1 MRLIAAKIVVL
12 SIVLILVSGFMF
24 CGYSQTNMSN
34 NNRGSIFSTIKKPE
48 INLRS
53 MSLLDPSRFTMRQQ
67 YIMDFSSV
75 GGSGSLMGTYINSM
89 EYRFKSPII
98 MRLKVAYQ
106 SQSANMFG
114 NSNAFTGLP
123 NNQNGNLFIP
133 SFDLIYQ
140 PSEKMS
146 IGLFFRD
153 YRGTQQN
160 YGYDRFGRYGYSPF
174 MRYWN
179 TCIVWFI

>member
-1 MRLIAAKIVVL
+1 
-12 SIVLILVSGFMF
+12 
-24 CGYSQTNMSN
+24 
-34 NNRGSIFSTIKKPE
+34 
-48 INLRS
+48 

-140 PSEKMS
+140 PSEKLS
-146 IGLFFRD
+146 IGILLNNGVRS
-153 YRGTQQN
+153 
-160 YGYDRFGRYGYSPF
+160 RF
-174 MRYWN
+174 N
-179 TCIVWFI
+179 L